1 MALTGR
7 DTELKELGEL
17 VEGPDDRSG
26 VLIRGEAGIGKSA
39 LAAATAAAAS
49 VAGLKVLRTTGA
61 EAERNLAFAG
71 LHQLLY
77 PVRSG
82 VAQLPGPQ
90 RDALETALG
99 LASGAEPS
107 AYLVGLA
114 ALTLL
119 AEEAAAKP
127 LLLVAEDVH
136 WLDRASADVLAFVA
150 RRIETEPIVLLAT
163 LRDGAE
169 SPLADAGLTPMTLD
183 RLAPEAAAELLDAV
197 APRLAPR
204 ARTRVLAEAAGLPLA
219 LTELPAA
226 VGELDG
232 LDPVLPL
239 TERLERTFTARVA
252 ALPEATRTALLVAA
266 LNETTSLSET
276 LTATGAL
283 LGMGGTGAP
292 GGGDVDASGAEVCAG
307 GVAGSGAEAGAGR
320 SGSGAGAA
328 GRGGARA
335 GVEAEVARSGAAGSG
350 AKPGSGRSS
359 GGRSD
364 AGAAAG
370 SGAGGSG
377 AESSVA
383 GCGGGAGS
391 GVEAGAAG
399 RKAAARPPA
408 AAFPAPVADAAI
420 LAPAVEAGLVDL
432 PAGAVTFRHPLMRS
446 AIPASATPLERRNA
460 HLALGQTLRD
470 QPDRRAWHQAAAS
483 SGPDETVAA
492 ELERAAERARFRGGA
507 AAAVAALEQAAR
519 LSPGADDKTDR
530 LLLAAELA
538 VESGRRET
546 AERLVH
552 AAAPVDPR
560 RRATAARLLSEFE
573 DGVREDPARV
583 AELARTA
590 ASVADGGQHDAA
602 LRILWSAA
610 MRCFWTEPGA
620 AAREALLDVA
630 DRLPVPDHDPR
641 IVAVTAYVAPF
652 DRGEAVLAHLRE
664 LVAKTGADP
673 EVDRYLGSAALQVG
687 AFDLAARFSAAAAPG
702 LRAQGRLGLL
712 PRALAVQ
719 AWSRVRLGD
728 LAGAGP
734 AAAEAVRFARETGQP
749 FMGGLA
755 TAVQA
760 EIAALRGEHKQAKAL
775 ADEAER
781 AGLAAGARPVLAT
794 VQLTRGLTSLSE
806 GRFEDAFADL
816 RRLLDPADPAYQLA
830 LRTYCVAELTE
841 AAVRAGRTDEL
852 RDVLA
857 ELEPLAA
864 RTPAP
869 ALHIGLRYA
878 RAVLDPSDERFAE
891 ALRADLTGWPAER
904 GRVHLAF
911 GEWLRRQR
919 RVVESRTHLRTARKT
934 FDALGLAAWADR
946 ARRELRS
953 AGESS
958 PNRGPD
964 ARDKLTPH
972 ELSIAQLAADGLT
985 NREIGQRL
993 YLSHRTVGT
1002 HLHRI
1007 FPKLGVSSRA
1017 DLAEKLKTLE
1027 G

>member
-1 MALTGR
+1 MALSGR

-17 VEGPDDRSG
+17 VDGPEDRSG
-26 VLIRGEAGIGKSA
+26 VLLRGEAGIGKSA
-39 LAAATAAAAS
+39 LVASTAAAAS
-49 VAGLKVLRTTGA
+49 VAGLRVLRTTGA
-61 EAERNLAFAG
+61 EAERNLAYAG

-77 PVRSG
+77 PVRAG
-82 VAQLPGPQ
+82 VAELPAPQ
-90 RDALETALG
+90 RDALRTALG
-99 LASGAEPS
+99 LADGPSPS

-169 SPLADAGLTPMTLD
+169 SPLLDAGLASMVLD
-183 RLAPEAAAELLDAV
+183 RLPADAAAELLDSV
-197 APRLAPR
+197 APRLAP
-204 ARTRVLAEAAGLPLA
+204 AVRTRLLAEAAGLPLA
-219 LTELPAA
+219 LTELPLA

-252 ALPEATRTALLVAA
+252 ALPELTRTALLVAA
-266 LNETTSLSET
+266 LNETTSLAET
-276 LTATGAL
+276 LAATAAL
-283 LGMGGTGAP
+283 LAAGAEVAAGAGAGPGEGASVAAAGAEVAARAGLDGGVRGAAVSGAGVLGTGA
-292 GGGDVDASGAEVCAG
+292 
-307 GVAGSGAEAGAGR
+307 GAGL
-320 SGSGAGAA
+320 GE
-328 GRGGARA
+328 GAR
-335 GVEAEVARSGAAGSG
+335 
-350 AKPGSGRSS
+350 
-359 GGRSD
+359 
-364 AGAAAG
+364 GAAAG
-370 SGAGGSG
+370 GVGVLGASAEAELGEVPESSAEALPPTG
-377 AESSVA
+377 AEA
-383 GCGGGAGS
+383 PGAS
-391 GVEAGAAG
+391 
-399 RKAAARPPA
+399 
-408 AAFPAPVADAAI
+408 ADPGI
-420 LAPAVEAGLVDL
+420 LAPAVEARLIEL
-432 PAGAVTFRHPLMRS
+432 SAGAVTFRHPLMRS
-446 AIPASATPLERRNA
+446 AIPASATPLDRRHA
-460 HLALGQTLRD
+460 HLALVEALRD
-470 QPDRRAWHQAAAS
+470 QPDRRAWHQAAATA
-483 SGPDETVAA
+483 GPDETVAA
-492 ELERAAERARFRGGA
+492 QLEHTAERARFRGGA
-507 AAAVAALEQAAR
+507 AAAIAALEQAAR
-519 LSPGADDKTDR
+519 LSPDAEDRADR
-530 LLLAAELA
+530 LLKAAELA

-552 AAAPVDPR
+552 AADPADPR
-560 RRATAARLLSEFE
+560 RRATAGRLLSEFE

-590 ASVADGGQHDAA
+590 ASVAADGQHDAA
-602 LRILWSAA
+602 MRILWSAA
-610 MRCFWTEPGA
+610 MRCFWTEPGPE
-620 AAREALLDVA
+620 ARQDLLDVA
-630 DRLPVPDHDPR
+630 DRLPVPENDPR

-652 DRGEAVLAHLRE
+652 ERGRAVLAHLRE

-728 LAGAGP
+728 LAGAVP
-734 AAAEAVRFARETGQP
+734 AAAEAARFARETGQP
-749 FMGGLA
+749 FMAGLA

-760 EIAALRGEHKQAKAL
+760 EIAALRGEHKQAKTL

-794 VQLTRGLTSLSE
+794 VQLTRGLTGLSE

-841 AAVRAGRTDEL
+841 AAVRAGRTDAL

-864 RTPAP
+864 KTPSP

-878 RAVLDPSDERFAE
+878 RAVLDPDDERFAE

-934 FDALGLAAWADR
+934 FDALGMAAWADR

-972 ELSIAQLAADGLT
+972 ELSIAQLAAEGLT

-1017 DLAEKLKTLE
+1017 DLAGKLKTL
-1027 G
+1027 GG

>member
-1 MALTGR
+1 MALSGR

-17 VEGPDDRSG
+17 VDGPEDRSG
-26 VLIRGEAGIGKSA
+26 VVIRGEAGIGKSA
-39 LAAATAAAAS
+39 LVACTAAAAS
-49 VAGLKVLRTTGA
+49 VAGLRVLRTTGA
-61 EAERNLAFAG
+61 EAERNLAYAG

-77 PVRSG
+77 PVRAG
-82 VAQLPGPQ
+82 VAELPAPQ
-90 RDALETALG
+90 RDALQTALG

-119 AEEAAAKP
+119 AEEAAVKP
-127 LLLVAEDVH
+127 LLLVAEDVQ

-150 RRIETEPIVLLAT
+150 RRIETEPIVLVAT

-169 SPLADAGLTPMTLD
+169 SPLLAAGLASMVLD
-183 RLAPEAAAELLDAV
+183 RLPADAAAEVLDAV
-197 APRLAPR
+197 APRLAP
-204 ARTRVLAEAAGLPLA
+204 AVRTRLLAEAAGLPLA

-226 VGELDG
+226 VAQLDG

-266 LNETTSLSET
+266 LNETTSLAET

-283 LGMGGTGAP
+283 LGPDEPASLPEAGQEELAP
-292 GGGDVDASGAEVCAG
+292 ASGTCA
-307 GVAGSGAEAGAGR
+307 
-320 SGSGAGAA
+320 
-328 GRGGARA
+328 
-335 GVEAEVARSGAAGSG
+335 
-350 AKPGSGRSS
+350 
-359 GGRSD
+359 D
-364 AGAAAG
+364 
-370 SGAGGSG
+370 
-377 AESSVA
+377 
-383 GCGGGAGS
+383 
-391 GVEAGAAG
+391 
-399 RKAAARPPA
+399 PA
-408 AAFPAPVADAAI
+408 V
-420 LAPAVEAGLVDL
+420 LAPAVEARLVEL
-432 PAGAVTFRHPLMRS
+432 SAGAVTFRHPLMRS
-446 AIPASATPLERRNA
+446 AIPASATPLSVRNA
-460 HLALGQTLRD
+460 HLALVEALED
-470 QPDRRAWHQAAAS
+470 QPDRRAWHQAAATA
-483 SGPDETVAA
+483 GPDETVAA
-492 ELERAAERARFRGGA
+492 ELERTAERARFRGGA
-507 AAAVAALEQAAR
+507 AAAIAALEQAAR
-519 LSPGADDKTDR
+519 LSERPDHRADR

-552 AAAPVDPR
+552 TANPADPR
-560 RRATAARLLSEFE
+560 RRATAGRLLSEFE

-590 ASVADGGQHDAA
+590 AAVAADGQHDAA
-602 LRILWSAA
+602 TRILWSAA
-610 MRCFWTEPGA
+610 MRCFWTEPGPE
-620 AAREALLDVA
+620 ARRALLDVA
-630 DRLPVPDHDPR
+630 DRLPIPETDPR

-652 DRGEAVLAHLRE
+652 ERGEAVLGHLRE

-728 LAGAGP
+728 LAGAVP
-734 AAAEAVRFARETGQP
+734 AAAEAARFARETGQP
-749 FMGGLA
+749 FMAGLA

-794 VQLTRGLTSLSE
+794 VQLTRGLTGLGE

-830 LRTYCVAELTE
+830 LRTYCLAELTE
-841 AAVRAGRTDEL
+841 AAVRAGRTGEL
-852 RDVLA
+852 RDVVA
-857 ELEPLAA
+857 ELECLD
-864 RTPAP
+864 TPSP

-878 RAVLDPSDERFAE
+878 RAVLDPSDERFAA
-891 ALRADLTGWPAER
+891 ALDADLTGWPAER

-934 FDALGLAAWADR
+934 FDALGMAAWADR

-972 ELSIAQLAADGLT
+972 ELSIAQLAAEGLT

-1017 DLAEKLKTLE
+1017 DLAGMLKTLE

>member
-1 MALTGR
+1 MALSGR

-17 VEGPDDRSG
+17 VDGPEDRSG
-26 VLIRGEAGIGKSA
+26 VLLRGEAGIGKSA
-39 LAAATAAAAS
+39 LVASTAAAAS
-49 VAGLKVLRTTGA
+49 VAGLRVLRTAGA
-61 EAERNLAFAG
+61 EAERNLAYAG

-77 PVRSG
+77 PVRAG
-82 VAQLPGPQ
+82 VAELPAPQ
-90 RDALETALG
+90 RDALRTALG
-99 LASGAEPS
+99 LADGPSPS

-169 SPLADAGLTPMTLD
+169 SPLLEAGLPSMVLD
-183 RLAPEAAAELLDAV
+183 RLPPDAAAELLDSV
-197 APRLAPR
+197 APRLAP
-204 ARTRVLAEAAGLPLA
+204 AVRTRLLAEAAGLPLA
-219 LTELPAA
+219 LTELPLA

-252 ALPEATRTALLVAA
+252 ALPEVTRTALLVAA
-266 LNETTSLSET
+266 LNETTSLAET
-276 LTATGAL
+276 LAATGAL
-283 LGMGGTGAP
+283 LAAGAGVGGTGVP
-292 GGGDVDASGAEVCAG
+292 GACAD
-307 GVAGSGAEAGAGR
+307 
-320 SGSGAGAA
+320 
-328 GRGGARA
+328 
-335 GVEAEVARSGAAGSG
+335 
-350 AKPGSGRSS
+350 PG
-359 GGRSD
+359 
-364 AGAAAG
+364 
-370 SGAGGSG
+370 
-377 AESSVA
+377 
-383 GCGGGAGS
+383 
-391 GVEAGAAG
+391 
-399 RKAAARPPA
+399 
-408 AAFPAPVADAAI
+408 I
-420 LAPAVEAGLVDL
+420 LAPAVEARLVEL
-432 PAGAVTFRHPLMRS
+432 SAGAVTFRHPLMRS
-446 AIPASATPLERRNA
+446 AIPASATPLDRRHA
-460 HLALGQTLRD
+460 HLALVEALRD
-470 QPDRRAWHQAAAS
+470 QPDRRAWHQAAATA
-483 SGPDETVAA
+483 GPDETVAG
-492 ELERAAERARFRGGA
+492 ELERTAERARFRGGA
-507 AAAVAALEQAAR
+507 AAAIAALEQAAR
-519 LSPGADDKTDR
+519 LSPNAEDQADR
-530 LLLAAELA
+530 LLKAAELA

-552 AAAPVDPR
+552 AANPADPR
-560 RRATAARLLSEFE
+560 RRATAGRLLSEFE

-590 ASVADGGQHDAA
+590 ASVAADGQHDAA
-602 LRILWSAA
+602 MRILWSAA
-610 MRCFWTEPGA
+610 MRCFWTEPGPE
-620 AAREALLDVA
+620 ARQALLDVA
-630 DRLPVPDHDPR
+630 DRLPIPETDPR

-652 DRGEAVLAHLRE
+652 ERGQAVLAHLRE

-728 LAGAGP
+728 LAGAVP
-734 AAAEAVRFARETGQP
+734 AAAEAARFARETGQP
-749 FMGGLA
+749 FMAGLA

-760 EIAALRGEHKQAKAL
+760 EIAALRGEHKQAKTL

-794 VQLTRGLTSLSE
+794 VQLTRGLTGLSE

-841 AAVRAGRTDEL
+841 AAVRAGRTDAL

-864 RTPAP
+864 KTPSP

-878 RAVLDPSDERFAE
+878 RAVLDPDDERFAE
-891 ALRADLTGWPAER
+891 ALRADLAGWPAER

-934 FDALGLAAWADR
+934 FDALGMAAWADR

-972 ELSIAQLAADGLT
+972 ELSIAQLAAGGLT

-1017 DLAEKLKTLE
+1017 DLAGKLKTL
-1027 G
+1027 GG

>member
-1 MALTGR
+1 MALHGR

-17 VEGPDDRSG
+17 VDGPEDRSG
-26 VLIRGEAGIGKSA
+26 VVIRGEAGIGKSA
-39 LAAATAAAAS
+39 LVAETAAAAS
-49 VAGLKVLRTTGA
+49 VAGLRVLRTAGA
-61 EAERNLAFAG
+61 EAERNLAYAG

-77 PVRSG
+77 PVRAG
-82 VAQLPGPQ
+82 IADLPSPQ
-90 RDALETALG
+90 RDALRTALG
-99 LASGAEPS
+99 LADGASPS

-150 RRIETEPIVLLAT
+150 RRIENEPIILLAT
-163 LRDGAE
+163 LRDGTE
-169 SPLADAGLTPMTLD
+169 SPLLDAGLAAMTLD
-183 RLAPEAAAELLDAV
+183 RLPADAAADLLDAV
-197 APRLAPR
+197 APRLAP
-204 ARTRVLAEAAGLPLA
+204 AVRTRVLTEAAGHPLA

-226 VGELDG
+226 LAQLDG

-239 TERLERTFTARVA
+239 TERLERTFTTRVA
-252 ALPEATRTALLVAA
+252 ALPDETRTALLVAA
-266 LNETTSLSET
+266 LNETTSVAET
-276 LTATGAL
+276 LTATAAL
-283 LGMGGTGAP
+283 LGTAADLP
-292 GGGDVDASGAEVCAG
+292 ET
-307 GVAGSGAEAGAGR
+307 GAGR
-320 SGSGAGAA
+320 LGAGELGAA
-328 GRGGARA
+328 GPPVTGAGRLAA
-335 GVEAEVARSGAAGSG
+335 GEPGAAG
-350 AKPGSGRSS
+350 PPVT
-359 GGRSD
+359 
-364 AGAAAG
+364 
-370 SGAGGSG
+370 GAGRL
-377 AESSVA
+377 
-383 GCGGGAGS
+383 GAG
-391 GVEAGAAG
+391 ERGAAG
-399 RKAAARPPA
+399 PPVTGVGRLGAGELGTADLPEPGAARPA
-408 AAFPAPVADAAI
+408 AGEPGAAELPETGAAPGRTAAQPTVDPAI
-420 LAPAVEAGLVDL
+420 LAPAVDARLVDL
-432 PAGAVTFRHPLMRS
+432 AAGVVTFRHPLMRS
-446 AIPASATPLERRNA
+446 AIPAAASPLDRRRA
-460 HLALGQTLRD
+460 HLALADALAGE
-470 QPDRRAWHQAAAS
+470 PDRRAWHRAAATD
-483 SGPDETVAA
+483 GPDETVAA
-492 ELERAAERARFRGGA
+492 DLERTAERARYRGGA
-507 AAAVAALEQAAR
+507 AAAIAALEQAAR
-519 LSPGADDKTDR
+519 LSPEPGVRADR
-530 LLLAAELA
+530 LLRAAGLA
-538 VESGRRET
+538 VDSGRRET

-552 AAAPVDPR
+552 DARPADAR
-560 RRATAARLLSEFE
+560 RRATASRLLSEFE
-573 DGVREDPARV
+573 DGVREDPSRV
-583 AELARTA
+583 AELAVTA
-590 ASVADGGQHDAA
+590 AETAADGQYDAA

-620 AAREALLDVA
+620 AARRALLDVA
-630 DRLPVPDHDPR
+630 DRLPVPDDDPR

-652 DRGEAVLAHLRE
+652 ERGEAVLGKLRQ
-664 LVAKTGADP
+664 LAARTGADP
-673 EVDRYLGSAALQVG
+673 EIDRYLGSAALQVG

-712 PRALAVQ
+712 PRALAVL

-728 LAGAGP
+728 LAGAVP
-734 AAAEAVRFARETGQP
+734 AAAEAARFARETGQP
-749 FMGGLA
+749 FMHGFA

-760 EIAALRGEHKQAKAL
+760 EIAALRGEAKPAKTL
-775 ADEAER
+775 ADQAER
-781 AGLAAGARPVLAT
+781 GGLAAGARPVLAT
-794 VQLTRGLTSLSE
+794 VQLSRGLANLGE

-816 RRLLDPADPAYQLA
+816 RRLHDPADPAYQLA
-830 LRTYCVAELTE
+830 LRAYCLAELTE
-841 AAVRAGRTDEL
+841 AAVRAGQADAM
-852 RDVLA
+852 RDVVA

-864 RTPAP
+864 VTPSP

-878 RAVLDPSDERFAE
+878 RAVLEPGDELFAE

-919 RVVESRTHLRTARKT
+919 RVVESRTHLRTARET
-934 FDALGLAAWADR
+934 FDALGMTAWAER

-1017 DLAEKLKTLE
+1017 ELAAMLRTLE

>member
-1 MALTGR
+1 MALSGR

-17 VEGPDDRSG
+17 VDGPEDRSG

-39 LAAATAAAAS
+39 LVAETAAAAS
-49 VAGLKVLRTTGA
+49 VAGLRVLRTTGA
-61 EAERNLAFAG
+61 EAERNLAYAG

-77 PVRSG
+77 PVRAG
-82 VAQLPGPQ
+82 VAELPAPQ
-90 RDALETALG
+90 RDALRTALG

-127 LLLVAEDVH
+127 LLLVAEDAH

-150 RRIETEPIVLLAT
+150 RRIEAEPIVLVAT

-169 SPLADAGLTPMTLD
+169 SPLLDAGLASMVLD
-183 RLAPEAAAELLDAV
+183 RLPADAAAELLDSV
-197 APRLAPR
+197 APRLAP
-204 ARTRVLAEAAGLPLA
+204 AVRTRLLAEAAGLPLA
-219 LTELPAA
+219 LTELPSA
-226 VGELDG
+226 VASLDG
-232 LDPVLPL
+232 VDPVLPL
-239 TERLERTFTARVA
+239 TERLERTFSARVA
-252 ALPEATRTALLVAA
+252 ALPEVTRTALLVAA
-266 LNETTSLSET
+266 LNETTSLTET
-276 LTATGAL
+276 LEATGAL
-283 LGMGGTGAP
+283 IVTAP
-292 GGGDVDASGAEVCAG
+292 DLE
-307 GVAGSGAEAGAGR
+307 
-320 SGSGAGAA
+320 
-328 GRGGARA
+328 
-335 GVEAEVARSGAAGSG
+335 
-350 AKPGSGRSS
+350 
-359 GGRSD
+359 
-364 AGAAAG
+364 
-370 SGAGGSG
+370 
-377 AESSVA
+377 
-383 GCGGGAGS
+383 
-391 GVEAGAAG
+391 
-399 RKAAARPPA
+399 
-408 AAFPAPVADAAI
+408 I
-420 LAPAVEAGLVDL
+420 LAPAVAARLIELS
-432 PAGAVTFRHPLMRS
+432 AGAVTFRHPLMRS
-446 AIPASATPLERRNA
+446 AIPASATPLDRRNA
-460 HLALGQTLRD
+460 HLALVEALRD
-470 QPDRRAWHQAAAS
+470 QPDRRAWHQSAATA
-483 SGPDETVAA
+483 GPDETVAA
-492 ELERAAERARFRGGA
+492 ELERTAERARFRGGA
-507 AAAVAALEQAAR
+507 AAAIAALEQAAR
-519 LSPGADDKTDR
+519 LSPDAQDKTDR

-552 AAAPVDPR
+552 AANPADPR
-560 RRATAARLLSEFE
+560 RRATAGRLLSEFE
-573 DGVREDPARV
+573 DGVREDPTRV

-590 ASVADGGQHDAA
+590 ASVAEDGHHDAA
-602 LRILWSAA
+602 MRILWSAA
-610 MRCFWTEPGA
+610 MRCFWTEPG
-620 AAREALLDVA
+620 REARKALLNVA
-630 DRLPVPDHDPR
+630 DRLPIPGNDPR

-652 DRGEAVLAHLRE
+652 ERGETVLNHLRE
-664 LVAKTGADP
+664 LVARTGADP

-728 LAGAGP
+728 LAGAVP
-734 AAAEAVRFARETGQP
+734 AAAEAARFARETGQP
-749 FMGGLA
+749 FMAGLA

-760 EIAALRGEHKQAKAL
+760 EIAALRGDHKQAKAL

-794 VQLTRGLTSLSE
+794 VQLARGLTDLSE

-816 RRLLDPADPAYQLA
+816 RRLLDPADPAHQLA

-852 RDVLA
+852 RGVLA

-864 RTPAP
+864 TTPSP

-878 RAVLDPSDERFAE
+878 RAVLDPSDELFAE
-891 ALRADLTGWPAER
+891 ALGADLAGWPAER
-904 GRVHLAF
+904 GRVHLAY

-934 FDALGLAAWADR
+934 FDALGMAAWADR

-972 ELSIAQLAADGLT
+972 ELSIAQLAAEGLT

-1017 DLAEKLKTLE
+1017 DLAGMLKTLE

>member
-1 MALTGR
+1 MALSGR

-17 VEGPDDRSG
+17 VDGPEDHSG
-26 VLIRGEAGIGKSA
+26 VLLRGEAGIGKSA
-39 LAAATAAAAS
+39 LVASTAAAAS
-49 VAGLKVLRTTGA
+49 VAGLRVLRTTGA
-61 EAERNLAFAG
+61 EAERNLAYAG

-77 PVRSG
+77 PVRAG
-82 VAQLPGPQ
+82 VAELPAPQ
-90 RDALETALG
+90 RDALRTALG
-99 LASGAEPS
+99 LADGPSPS
-107 AYLVGLA
+107 AYLIGLA

-150 RRIETEPIVLLAT
+150 RRIEAEPIVLLAT

-169 SPLADAGLTPMTLD
+169 SPLLEAGLPSMVLD
-183 RLAPEAAAELLDAV
+183 RLPADAAAELLDSV
-197 APRLAPR
+197 APRLAP
-204 ARTRVLAEAAGLPLA
+204 AVRTRLLAEAAGLPLA
-219 LTELPAA
+219 LTELPLA

-252 ALPEATRTALLVAA
+252 ALPEVTRTALLVAA
-266 LNETTSLSET
+266 LNETTSPAET
-276 LTATGAL
+276 LAATGAL
-283 LGMGGTGAP
+283 LGVTA
-292 GGGDVDASGAEVCAG
+292 D
-307 GVAGSGAEAGAGR
+307 
-320 SGSGAGAA
+320 
-328 GRGGARA
+328 
-335 GVEAEVARSGAAGSG
+335 
-350 AKPGSGRSS
+350 
-359 GGRSD
+359 
-364 AGAAAG
+364 
-370 SGAGGSG
+370 
-377 AESSVA
+377 
-383 GCGGGAGS
+383 
-391 GVEAGAAG
+391 
-399 RKAAARPPA
+399 PA
-408 AAFPAPVADAAI
+408 V
-420 LAPAVEAGLVDL
+420 LAPAVEGRLIEL
-432 PAGAVTFRHPLMRS
+432 FAGAVTFRHPLMRS
-446 AIPASATPLERRNA
+446 AILASATPLDRRHA
-460 HLALGQTLRD
+460 HLALVEALRD
-470 QPDRRAWHQAAAS
+470 QPDRRAWHQAAATA
-483 SGPDETVAA
+483 GPDEAVAA
-492 ELERAAERARFRGGA
+492 ELERTAERARFRGGA
-507 AAAVAALEQAAR
+507 AAAIAALEQAAR
-519 LSPGADDKTDR
+519 LSPNAEDQADR
-530 LLLAAELA
+530 LLKAAELA

-552 AAAPVDPR
+552 AANPADPR
-560 RRATAARLLSEFE
+560 RRATAGRLLSEFE

-590 ASVADGGQHDAA
+590 ASVAADGQHDAA
-602 LRILWSAA
+602 MRILWSAA
-610 MRCFWTEPGA
+610 MRCFWTEPGPE
-620 AAREALLDVA
+620 ARQDLLDVA
-630 DRLPVPDHDPR
+630 DRLPIPGNDPR

-652 DRGEAVLAHLRE
+652 ERGQAVLAHLRE

-728 LAGAGP
+728 LAGAVP
-734 AAAEAVRFARETGQP
+734 AAAEAARFARETGQP
-749 FMGGLA
+749 FMAGLA

-794 VQLTRGLTSLSE
+794 VQLTRGLTGLSE

-841 AAVRAGRTDEL
+841 AAVRAGRTDAL

-864 RTPAP
+864 KTPSP

-878 RAVLDPSDERFAE
+878 RAVLDPDDERFAE
-891 ALRADLTGWPAER
+891 ALRADLAGWPAER

-934 FDALGLAAWADR
+934 FDALGMAAWADR

-972 ELSIAQLAADGLT
+972 ELSIAQLAAEGLT

-1017 DLAEKLKTLE
+1017 DLAGKLKTL
-1027 G
+1027 GG